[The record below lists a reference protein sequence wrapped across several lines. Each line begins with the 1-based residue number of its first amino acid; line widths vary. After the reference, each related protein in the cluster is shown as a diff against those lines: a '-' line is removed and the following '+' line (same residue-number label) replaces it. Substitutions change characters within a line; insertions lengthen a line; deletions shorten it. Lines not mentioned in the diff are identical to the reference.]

1 MNKDV
6 DFRVYLITDR
16 KVCREGLE
24 EALEQALKAGVK
36 AIQLREKDLPVR
48 EFLQLA
54 DRVRMLTKQYGARLF
69 INDRVD
75 VALAVEADG
84 VHLGYQSMPV
94 EAVRRVVGKDML
106 IGMSTHSLKEA
117 LDAQQAKA
125 DFVTFGPVFDT
136 PSKRKYGPPQGIE
149 KLAKVVR
156 ELEIPVFALGGIK
169 EENIPEVLKTGVY
182 GISMIS
188 AILRADDIF
197 EKTKKIVR
205 LIS

>member
-1 MNKDV
+1 MNKEV

-16 KVCREGLE
+16 KVYREGLE

-36 AIQLREKDLPVR
+36 AVQLREKDLPVR
-48 EFLQLA
+48 ELLQLA

-106 IGMSTHSLKEA
+106 IGVSTHSLKEA

-169 EENIPEVLKTGVY
+169 EENIPEVLKTGVH

-188 AILRADDIF
+188 AILRADDIL

-205 LIS
+205 LVS

>member
-1 MNKDV
+1 MNTGIG
-6 DFRVYLITDR
+6 FRVYLITDR
-16 KVCREGLE
+16 RVCKVELT
-24 EALEQALKAGVK
+24 EALEMALSGGVK
-36 AIQLREKDLPVR
+36 AVQLREKDMDVKSL
-48 EFLQLA
+48 LSLA
-54 DRVRMLTKQYGARLF
+54 QRVRTITKKHGARLF

-84 VHLGYQSMPV
+84 VHLGHQSMPV
-94 EAVRRVVGKDML
+94 EAVRRVVGNDML
-106 IGMSTHSLKEA
+106 IGVSTHSLKEA
-117 LDAQQAKA
+117 LNAQQAKA

-188 AILRADDIF
+188 AILGADDIC

-205 LIS
+205 LVS